1 MTDASGAPPPQSALM
16 TRPAH
21 EPTRRPTREERA
33 LFEDLIALRQW
44 YAGRGTEDGTAVATI
59 HHVIG
64 AANAEM
70 RRFAATRRT
79 THFGLSAN

>member
-1 MTDASGAPPPQSALM
+1 M

-21 EPTRRPTREERA
+21 EPTRRPTREEQA
-33 LFEDLIALRQW
+33 LFEDLVALRQW
-44 YAGRGTEDGTAVATI
+44 YAKRGTEDGIGVATI

-70 RRFAATRRT
+70 HRFAATRHTT
-79 THFGLSAN
+79 THFGLGAN